1 MKKLNPRRR
10 PASQADVKKAADK
23 AKNDAVAAACA
34 IFMFVMREKFGW
46 GVTRL
51 TRLWNEINS
60 LAVQVSKGEVKVE
73 EIEAVLRDEYG
84 IEVR

>member
-1 MKKLNPRRR
+1 MKLNPRRK

-23 AKNDAVAAACA
+23 AKNEAVATACA

-46 GVTRL
+46 GEKRL
-51 TRLWNEINS
+51 TRLWNEVNS
-60 LAVQVSKGEVKVE
+60 LAVQVSNGEVKVA

-84 IEVR
+84 IEVK